1 MSKTMQYFWDEAEKN
16 VDNLISKM
24 VDGQIDWDTCKS
36 KILKV
41 EGLDLM
47 NVDEDNVDEVM
58 NEVSLDLKKKES
70 DVDIS
75 INLENDSKLGK

>member
-36 KILKV
+36 KILSVQNV
-41 EGLDLM
+41 ELTGI
-47 NVDEDNVDEVM
+47 DENNVDEVM
-58 NEVSLDLKKKES
+58 DEQSKNDS
-70 DVDIS
+70 DVDIA

>member
-1 MSKTMQYFWDEAEKN
+1 MSKTMQWAWDTAEEQ

-24 VDGQIDWDTCKS
+24 IDGQFDWDTCKS

-41 EGLDLM
+41 Q
-47 NVDEDNVDEVM
+47 NVELTGIDENNVDEVM
-58 NEVSLDLKKKES
+58 DEQSKNDS
-70 DVDIS
+70 DVDIA

>member
-24 VDGQIDWDTCKS
+24 VDGQIDCDTCKS

-41 EGLDLM
+41 EGLDLTG
-47 NVDEDNVDEVM
+47 VDEDNVDEVM

>member
-41 EGLDLM
+41 EGLDLTG
-47 NVDEDNVDEVM
+47 VDEDNVDEVM
-58 NEVSLDLKKKES
+58 DEQSKNDS
-70 DVDIS
+70 DVDIA

>member
-1 MSKTMQYFWDEAEKN
+1 MSKTMQWAWDTSEEQ

-24 VDGQIDWDTCKS
+24 IDGQFDWDTCKS

-41 EGLDLM
+41 Q
-47 NVDEDNVDEVM
+47 NVELTGIDENNVDEVM
-58 NEVSLDLKKKES
+58 DEQSKNDS
-70 DVDIS
+70 DVDIA

>member
-1 MSKTMQYFWDEAEKN
+1 
-16 VDNLISKM
+16 M

-41 EGLDLM
+41 EGLDLTG
-47 NVDEDNVDEVM
+47 VDEDNVDEVM

>member
-1 MSKTMQYFWDEAEKN
+1 MSKTMQYFWDESEKN

-41 EGLDLM
+41 EGLDLTG
-47 NVDEDNVDEVM
+47 VDEDNVDEVM

>member
-41 EGLDLM
+41 EGLDLTG
-47 NVDEDNVDEVM
+47 VDEDNVDEVM